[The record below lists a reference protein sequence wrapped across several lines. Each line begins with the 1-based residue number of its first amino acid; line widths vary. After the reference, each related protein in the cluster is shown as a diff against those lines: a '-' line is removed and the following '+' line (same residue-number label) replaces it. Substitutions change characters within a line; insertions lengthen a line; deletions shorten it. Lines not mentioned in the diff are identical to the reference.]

1 MWYPMGGCSVHKPP
15 FVRGPHV
22 VQRALCPQGRPTA
35 VKTKRD
41 TGKASGSLFPSE
53 KLSSVRLFKGRLW
66 ATRGVWIKTEI
77 RWKRQRGRLA
87 RCKPSPNALGSMK
100 GPWAGS
106 KDHMPAH
113 GAPGRGQSCSS
124 IKQFSLL
131 FYDASE
137 ELEGHHSHRGHLNTT
152 GFAGAVQPYSPVAL
166 ESSKTTNGKQVP
178 ASTPFPC
185 TAQTPSSAINT
196 VSAVGGEAGEYYIW
210 DAKAQ
215 TCCFLGISFVLN

>member
-1 MWYPMGGCSVHKPP
+1 MGKKISLMWYPMGGCSVHKPP

-77 RWKRQRGRLA
+77 HWKRQRGRLA

-124 IKQFSLL
+124 PCSSRMHLKHLRGTTLIEVTLIPLVLL
-131 FYDASE
+131 G
-137 ELEGHHSHRGHLNTT
+137 LCSHAHRWLWRAARQRMESKCQPAHL
-152 GFAGAVQPYSPVAL
+152 FHVLLKLHPQP
-166 ESSKTTNGKQVP
+166 
-178 ASTPFPC
+178 
-185 TAQTPSSAINT
+185 
-196 VSAVGGEAGEYYIW
+196 
-210 DAKAQ
+210 
-215 TCCFLGISFVLN
+215 

>member
-1 MWYPMGGCSVHKPP
+1 MHATCISKVKAIGSVPCTQKGLLRWLCLGGQVGKKKISLMWYPMGGCSVHKPP

-77 RWKRQRGRLA
+77 HWKRQRGKLA
-87 RCKPSPNALGSMK
+87 RCKSSPTALGSTK

-131 FYDASE
+131 F
-137 ELEGHHSHRGHLNTT
+137 
-152 GFAGAVQPYSPVAL
+152 
-166 ESSKTTNGKQVP
+166 
-178 ASTPFPC
+178 
-185 TAQTPSSAINT
+185 
-196 VSAVGGEAGEYYIW
+196 
-210 DAKAQ
+210 
-215 TCCFLGISFVLN
+215 